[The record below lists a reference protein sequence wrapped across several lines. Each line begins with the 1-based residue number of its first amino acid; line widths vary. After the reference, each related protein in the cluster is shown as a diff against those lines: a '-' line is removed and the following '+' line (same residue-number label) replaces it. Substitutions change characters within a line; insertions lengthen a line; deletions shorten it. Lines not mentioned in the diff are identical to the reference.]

1 MELAIILILLV
12 IFELVITVWLL
23 ARTIY
28 GNRKYG
34 TLEKYIGDVDARVTK
49 LEFDAKSKDSVVDA
63 PAQQPAIDAA
73 QQQQA
78 IDLLAKLGISV
89 ESPEG

>member
-12 IFELVITVWLL
+12 IVELVVTVWLL
-23 ARTIY
+23 ARTLY

-34 TLEKYIGDVDARVTK
+34 TLDKRMNELTARVAKLELEANDTVDAAANQQPT
-49 LEFDAKSKDSVVDA
+49 FDAT
-63 PAQQPAIDAA
+63 

-78 IDLLAKLGISV
+78 IDLLAKLGIGV
-89 ESPEG
+89 ESSGE

>member
-12 IFELVITVWLL
+12 IVELVITVWLL
-23 ARTIY
+23 ARTLY

-34 TLEKYIGDVDARVTK
+34 TLDKRLTELSARVDD
-49 LEFDAKSKDSVVDA
+49 LELGECEADDA
-63 PAQQPAIDAA
+63 PAKPSIDAA

-89 ESPEG
+89 ESPED

>member
-12 IFELVITVWLL
+12 ILELVITVWLL
-23 ARTIY
+23 ARTLY

-34 TLEKYIGDVDARVTK
+34 TLEKYIGTVDARVTK
-49 LEFDAKSKDSVVDA
+49 LEFDSKDCVVDA
-63 PAQQPAIDAA
+63 PAKQPTIDTV

-89 ESPEG
+89 ESPEE

>member
-12 IFELVITVWLL
+12 IVELVITVWLL
-23 ARTIY
+23 ARTLY

-34 TLEKYIGDVDARVTK
+34 TLEKYISNVDARLTK
-49 LEFDAKSKDSVVDA
+49 LEFDAKECEVDA
-63 PAQQPAIDAA
+63 PAQHPAIDAA

-78 IDLLAKLGISV
+78 IDLLAKLGITV
-89 ESPEG
+89 ESPED

>member
-12 IFELVITVWLL
+12 IVELVITVWLL
-23 ARTIY
+23 ARTLY

-34 TLEKYIGDVDARVTK
+34 TLDKRLTELSARVDD
-49 LEFDAKSKDSVVDA
+49 LELGECETDDASAKPV
-63 PAQQPAIDAA
+63 IDAA

-89 ESPEG
+89 ESPED

>member
-34 TLEKYIGDVDARVTK
+34 TLEKYIGNVDARVTK
-49 LEFDAKSKDSVVDA
+49 LEFDAKDSVIDA
-63 PAQQPAIDAA
+63 PAKQSAIDTA

-89 ESPEG
+89 ESQED